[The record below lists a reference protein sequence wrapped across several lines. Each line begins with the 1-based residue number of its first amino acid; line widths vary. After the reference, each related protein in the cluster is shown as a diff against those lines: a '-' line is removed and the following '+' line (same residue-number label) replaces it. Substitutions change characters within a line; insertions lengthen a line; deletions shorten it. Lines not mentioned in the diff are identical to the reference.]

1 LRSRRSGSEP
11 FGDPGLAAA
20 HWRVQTIA
28 RTIARISWLTAGLR
42 ILSQPANLEFRLL
55 SDLAHGKS
63 EGAF

>member
-1 LRSRRSGSEP
+1 VR
-11 FGDPGLAAA
+11 
-20 HWRVQTIA
+20 WRVQTIA

-42 ILSQPANLEFRLL
+42 ILSRQPIWLEIRLL